1 MLTSMESYLRR
12 GQLFLRRW
20 LLTPWVRALAMAMGC
35 GGGGFFLSAGSLLRY
50 AQPLA
55 MGFVAALTGWQ
66 AVAAGVGAMA
76 GYWAFWQRAGNQG
89 MVWGAS
95 GTLLALMLGKAVNI
109 RDQPLVIPAIAAFL
123 TAITGLAFQIFG
135 LGSVPVGIYLLRLGV
150 AFFSCVIF
158 TQGFERRSNLTDWL
172 MGGLAVLALAQVSL
186 GPYLGFGYLAAGAL
200 TVTGS
205 LPGAVLAGLGL
216 DLAQVA
222 PVSMTGAMGLAWMLR
237 MVPFERQWLRYTLP
251 GAAYLVVAVFSGC
264 WDMTPLPAL
273 VLGGALGYLVPPR
286 PEALPR
292 RGQTG
297 FAQVRLELG
306 AQVLATTRQLLQE
319 RKSAPID
326 QETILR
332 RAQDRAC
339 GSCSY
344 RKSCPEMGKLTPFH
358 LQNPLEV
365 DCRKQGR
372 LIPELRRGQEQL
384 RLLKADHHRQ
394 AEYRWALEQQYRF
407 LEAYLHSLADSLPR
421 REKVARPCFRVEIGA
436 RTAGKERANG
446 DRCLAFPGQACR
458 YYVLLCDG
466 MGTGLGAAQAGQT
479 AGNLLKQ
486 MLTAGFPARH
496 ALRSVNSLL
505 VLGENAGAVTLDL
518 AEVCLD
524 TGYVLLYK
532 WGAAPSLLL
541 SRKGAEKIGTASP
554 PPGLSLEEARETVE
568 RLSLRRGEALVML
581 SDGVDGEEISRQTG
595 PYTQGPPGELA
606 ADLLRL
612 GCEKHTDDATVAVI
626 RLRPV
631 SLAPS

>member
-12 GQLFLRRW
+12 GQLVLRRW
-20 LLTPWVRALAMAMGC
+20 SLNPWVRTLAMALGC
-35 GGGGFFLSAGSLLRY
+35 GSGGFLLSAGSLLRY

-55 MGFVAALTGWQ
+55 LGFVAALTGWQ
-66 AVAAGVGAMA
+66 AVAAGAGAMA
-76 GYWAFWQRAGNQG
+76 GYWIFWRRAGVPG
-89 MVWGAS
+89 LVWGAS
-95 GTLLALMLGKAVNI
+95 GTLLALLLGQHISA

-123 TAITGLAFQIFG
+123 TAITGLAFQLLG
-135 LGSVPVGIYLLRLGV
+135 LEAVPVGIYILRLGM
-150 AFFSCVIF
+150 AFFSAVVF
-158 TQGFERRSNLTDWL
+158 TQGMEKRSSLTDWL
-172 MGGLAVLALAQVSL
+172 MGGISVLALAQVSL
-186 GPYLGFGYLAAGAL
+186 GPYLGLGYLAAGLL

-222 PVSMTGAMGLAWMLR
+222 PVSMTGVLGLAWMLR
-237 MVPFERQWLRYTLP
+237 MVPFERRWLRYTLP
-251 GAAYLVVAVFSGC
+251 GAAYVAVALFSGV
-264 WDMTPLPAL
+264 WDLTPLAAL
-273 VLGGALGYLVPPR
+273 ALGGAGGYLLPPR

-297 FAQVRLELG
+297 YAQVRLELG

-319 RKSAPID
+319 SRTPPID
-326 QETILR
+326 QEAILQ
-332 RAQDRAC
+332 RAQQRSC
-339 GSCSY
+339 GSCSC
-344 RKSCPEMGKLTPFH
+344 RKSCPEIGKLTPFH

-384 RLLKADHHRQ
+384 RLLKADHQRQ
-394 AEYRWALEQQYRF
+394 QEYRWAIQQQYSF
-407 LEAYLHSLADSLPR
+407 LEEYLRSLADSLPR
-421 REKVARPCFRVEIGA
+421 REKGTRPCFRVEIGA

-446 DRCLAFPGQACR
+446 DRCLAFPGSQCR

-479 AGNLLKQ
+479 AGSLVKQ
-486 MLTAGFPARH
+486 LLTAGFPARH

-505 VLGENAGAVTLDL
+505 VLGGRAGAVTLDL
-518 AEVCLD
+518 AEICLD
-524 TGYVLLYK
+524 TGYALVYK

-554 PPGLSLEEARETVE
+554 PPGISLEENQETVDQ
-568 RLSLRRGEALVML
+568 LSLRRGEALVML

-612 GCEKHTDDATVAVI
+612 GCGTHTDDATVAVI